1 MTERFSG
8 RVALVTGGANGIGRA
23 SAIKFA
29 QQGAKVAILD
39 IEEDPLNE
47 TAEMIRS
54 AGGTALTVVTNMR
67 DREAVKAAVEKA
79 AADLGPIDILL
90 NNVGQ
95 TARKNASEFL
105 ASVPETWEFVV
116 DLNLM
121 VTMFVT
127 WLVAPSMRDRKFGK
141 IVSISSDSA
150 LIGDKNIVDYA
161 AAKNGV
167 TGFTRGLA
175 RELGP
180 YGINVNAVAP
190 GLTNTRGPKQLP
202 KETYDAIVRD
212 IPIGHFAEPED
223 LANAVAFLASQEARC
238 ITGQLLV
245 VNGGRI
251 FY

>member
-1 MTERFSG
+1 MTNRFEG
-8 RVALVTGGANGIGRA
+8 RIALVTGGANGIGRA

-39 IEEDPLNE
+39 IEDGPLGE
-47 TAEMIRS
+47 TAELIRS
-54 AGGTALTVVTNMR
+54 AGGTALPIVTNMR
-67 DREAVKAAVEKA
+67 DREAVKAAVDKTV
-79 AADLGPIDILL
+79 ADIGPIDLLL

-95 TARKNASEFL
+95 TARKNASSFID
-105 ASVPETWEFVV
+105 SVPETWEFVV

-121 VTMFVT
+121 VTMYTT
-127 WLVAPSMRDRKFGK
+127 WLVVPGMRDRKFGK
-141 IVSISSDSA
+141 VVSISSDST

-161 AAKNGV
+161 AAKSGV
-167 TGFTRGLA
+167 TGF
-175 RELGP
+175 
-180 YGINVNAVAP
+180 
-190 GLTNTRGPKQLP
+190 TRGPKQLP
-202 KETYDAIVRD
+202 KETYEQALKE

-223 LANAVAFLASQEARC
+223 IADAITFLASQEARC